1 MRKQSAKDI
10 EGAFLKPA
18 FTYLV
23 KNGLENTSVRE
34 LCKEMDVS
42 YGSINYWFEGKD
54 DIYISVVKYGTE
66 KVVSAL
72 IEKSAAAMKN
82 PKDFFD
88 NYLNELDNVLM
99 ELRLIFQVTSSP
111 IYGERM
117 REKSKELFPLYGKF
131 IDELT
136 KVFNCEP
143 EVVAPVVYLL
153 LAITSDY
160 VVWEDRPVAEIQLQY
175 LYTILSEK
183 LK

>member
-1 MRKQSAKDI
+1 MRKQKAKDI

-66 KVVSAL
+66 KVVSSL
-72 IEKSAAAMKN
+72 IEKSAEAMKN

-88 NYLNELDNVLM
+88 NYLNELDNVIM

-111 IYGERM
+111 VYGERM

-136 KVFNCEP
+136 KVFKCEAD
-143 EVVAPVVYLL
+143 VVAPVVYLL